1 MKMNATHT
9 DLGRLLA
16 ELVRPIIRE
25 EIRAAVA
32 EARSDREERAEPV
45 YLDTAGAV
53 TFTGMSAKH
62 LERLARAGK
71 IKAHRAGRHLRWKH
85 EDLVAYIEGA
95 K

>member
-1 MKMNATHT
+1 MNTNT

-25 EIRAAVA
+25 EFRAAFA

-45 YLDTAGAV
+45 YLDTSAAAKV
-53 TFTGMSAKH
+53 TGLSAKH
-62 LERLARAGK
+62 LERLGRAGTVK
-71 IKAHRAGRHLRWKH
+71 VYRAGRHLRWKH